1 MMENKDFLE
10 KLDAKIDEFN
20 KRMNEQEQNEWFKIR
35 SAWKAVNDV
44 HAQLKVEQMITRYCC
59 LVAVICIISAIFV
72 IIKNF

>member
-1 MMENKDFLE
+1 MDNKDFLE

-20 KRMNEQEQNEWFKIR
+20 KRMTEQEQNEWFKIR

-44 HAQLKVEQMITRYCC
+44 HAQLKVEQMIARCC
-59 LVAVICIISAIFV
+59 YLVAVICIISAIFV

>member
-1 MMENKDFLE
+1 MMDNKDFLE
-10 KLDAKIDEFN
+10 KLDTKIDEFN
-20 KRMNEQEQNEWFKIR
+20 RRMNEQEQNEWFKIR

-59 LVAVICIISAIFV
+59 LIAVICIISAIFV